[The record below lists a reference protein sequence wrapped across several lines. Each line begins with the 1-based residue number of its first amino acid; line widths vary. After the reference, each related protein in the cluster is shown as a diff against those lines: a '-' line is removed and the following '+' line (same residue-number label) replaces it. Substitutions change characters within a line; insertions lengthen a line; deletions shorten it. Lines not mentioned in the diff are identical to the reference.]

1 MGYKGQNILVL
12 GAGISGI
19 GAARALCRAGAK
31 VTLSDVH
38 PLSAERTSALTA
50 MGVRCVFGPQDS
62 SLLADVQQMVVSP
75 GIALDTPIAR
85 MATEAHIPLVAELE
99 VAYQLSAAPIYA
111 ITGTNGKTTTTT
123 LLGSMCDA
131 AGREHVVGGNIGS
144 ALSED
149 VAGVS
154 EDGIVIAEVSSF
166 QLETVHA
173 FRPRVAAILNI
184 TPDHF
189 ERHKTMEA
197 YVTAKSRIF
206 ENQTA
211 DDILILNRHDAY
223 CLDLAK
229 RASSRIYWV
238 GTEAAEES
246 GGYVRD
252 GRLWLR
258 IDGED
263 ILLVGTQELQI
274 HGAHNWLNALT
285 AALMAHL
292 AGVPIRV
299 IQGVLRVFRGL
310 PHRVE
315 PVCSVNGTMYYD
327 DSKATNPDATIK
339 ALEERSGRTVWIA
352 GGHDKQTG
360 IEELMAVAKQSSCG
374 AVFLGAAAERFAAQ
388 ADSIGWSNWVRAE
401 TMEDAVAKAAE
412 MASRCRADVVLFSPA
427 CSSFDMYRNY
437 RERGRDFKRCV
448 RQLNEG
454 QS

>member
-1 MGYKGQNILVL
+1 MVYKGQNILVL
-12 GAGISGI
+12 GAGISGV
-19 GAARALCRAGAK
+19 GAARALCHAGAK

-38 PLSAERTSALTA
+38 PLSAELTSALTA
-50 MGVRCVFGPQDS
+50 MGIRCVFGPQDS
-62 SLLADVQQMVVSP
+62 SLLANIRQAVVSP
-75 GIALDTPIAR
+75 GIALDTPIVR
-85 MATEAHIPLVAELE
+85 MAAEANIPLVAELE
-99 VAYQLSAAPIYA
+99 VAYQLADAPIYA

-149 VAGVS
+149 VATVS
-154 EDGIVIAEVSSF
+154 EDGVVIAEVSSF

-189 ERHKTMEA
+189 ERHGSMES
-197 YVTAKSRIF
+197 YVAAKSRIF

-211 DDILILNRHDAY
+211 DDVLILNRHDAY
-223 CLDLAK
+223 CRALAE
-229 RASSRIYWV
+229 RAKSRIYWV
-238 GTEAAEES
+238 GTDAAQDE

-252 GRLWLR
+252 GRLCLR
-258 IDGED
+258 IDGKE
-263 ILLVGTQELQI
+263 IPLVAVEELQI

-285 AALMAHL
+285 AALMAYL
-292 AGVPIRV
+292 AGVPVRV
-299 IQGVLRVFRGL
+299 MQGVLRVFSGL

-315 PVCSVNGTMYYD
+315 RVDVINGVTYYD

-339 ALEERSGRTVWIA
+339 ALEECGGRTIWIA
-352 GGHDKQTG
+352 GGHDKQTS
-360 IEELMAVAKQSSCG
+360 IEELMAAAEQSVQG
-374 AVFLGAAAERFAAQ
+374 AVFLGAAAARFATQ
-388 ADSIGWSNWVRAE
+388 ADAAGLTQYVMADS
-401 TMEDAVAKAAE
+401 MEDAVMKAAE
-412 MASRCRADVVLFSPA
+412 LAADSRADVVLFSPA

-448 RQLNEG
+448 RQLDTVK
-454 QS
+454 S